1 MPPVPLRLA
10 AAAVCCFGASLPP
23 SLPAQTRGLPADT
36 AVVTRHTISIGG
48 QPVAYTAEVG
58 TQPVYLDD
66 APEASAYLHYTYYTR
81 DGVEA
86 VNERPL
92 LISFNGGPGSGSV
105 WMHLAYT
112 GPKLLSVDDEGYPV
126 QPYTLRDNP
135 YSLLDVADVVF
146 VNPVNTGYSRLLPDE
161 EGELP
166 DRERF
171 FGINADVAYLAE
183 WINLFVT
190 RKGRWLSPKYL
201 IGESYGGTRV
211 MGLAGALQQRQ
222 WMYLNGVIL
231 VSPADYKWFA
241 SDPPISVALQ
251 LPYMTATAH
260 YHGRLPAKLQSMTL
274 DELLP
279 VAEAF
284 ALDTLMPAVAR
295 GGSLSPEQRDAV
307 AARMSQLSGLSPGS
321 ILSQNLHV
329 PTSFFWKELLRDEG
343 YTVGRLDSRYK
354 GLDLRSSGD
363 RPDYNA
369 ELTSWLHA
377 FTPGINHYF
386 GQVLDFPTDVKYN
399 MFGSVYPWDRED
411 DDVREQLRQAMAQ
424 NPFLHVLVQSGYYDG
439 ATSYFNAKYTLDQLD
454 PSGRLRERMAFRGY
468 ESGHMMYLR
477 RPDLERA
484 NDDLRAFIRETTPEG
499 AARY

>member
-1 MPPVPLRLA
+1 MRTLLA
-10 AAAVCCFGASLPP
+10 LCFGVSLP
-23 SLPAQTRGLPADT
+23 LLLAAQTRQLPPDT
-36 AVVTRHTISIGG
+36 AVVTRHTLAIKG

-58 TQPVYLDD
+58 TQPVFLPDEG
-66 APEASAYLHYTYYTR
+66 EASAYLHYTYYTR
-81 DGVEA
+81 DDAGA
-86 VNERPL
+86 VNQRPL

-135 YSLLDVADVVF
+135 YSLLDVADIVF
-146 VNPVNTGYSRLLPDE
+146 VNPVNTGYSRLLADE
-161 EGELP
+161 EGKMP
-166 DRERF
+166 DRDKF
-171 FGINADVAYLAE
+171 FGINADVNYLAE
-183 WINLFVT
+183 WISAFVT

-211 MGLAGALQQRQ
+211 MGLAGALQERQ

-231 VSPADYKWFA
+231 VSPADYRWFE
-241 SDPPISVALQ
+241 SDPPISIALQ
-251 LPYMTATAH
+251 LPYMAATAH
-260 YHGRLPAKLQSMTL
+260 YHGRLSPKLQAVPL
-274 DELLP
+274 EEVLAK
-279 VAEAF
+279 AETF

-295 GGSLSPEQRDAV
+295 GGSLSAKQRRDV
-307 AARMSQLSGLSPGS
+307 AERMSRYSGLSTEA

-354 GLDLRSSGD
+354 GLDLKSSGD

-386 GQVLDFPTDVKYN
+386 REELRFPTDVKYN
-399 MFGSVYPWDRED
+399 MFGPVRPWDNENN
-411 DDVREQLRQAMAQ
+411 DVREQLRRAMAT

-454 PSGRLRERMAFRGY
+454 PSGRLRERMDFKGY

-484 NDDLRAFIRETTPEG
+484 NEDLRAFIRKTTPEG

>member
-1 MPPVPLRLA
+1 MRSLLA
-10 AAAVCCFGASLPP
+10 LCFGVSLPVAT
-23 SLPAQTRGLPADT
+23 LAQTRGLPADT
-36 AVVTRHTISIGG
+36 AVVTRHTLTVKG

-58 TQPVYLDD
+58 TQPVFLAD
-66 APEASAYLHYTYYTR
+66 ATEASAYLHYTYYTR
-81 DGVEA
+81 DGVTA

-135 YSLLDVADVVF
+135 YSLLDVADIVF
-146 VNPVNTGYSRLLPDE
+146 VNPVNTGYSRLIAGE
-161 EGELP
+161 EGEMP
-166 DRERF
+166 DREKF
-171 FGINADVAYLAE
+171 FGINADVNYLAD

-222 WMYLNGVIL
+222 WMYLNGVIM
-231 VSPADYKWFA
+231 VSPADYKWFE

-260 YHGRLPAKLQSMTL
+260 YHGRLSAKLQSMTL
-274 DELLP
+274 AELLP
-279 VAEAF
+279 MAEAF

-295 GGSLSPEQRDAV
+295 GGSLSAEQRDAV
-307 AARMSQLSGLSPGS
+307 AGLMSRYSGLSTEA

-329 PTSFFWKELLRDEG
+329 GTAYFWKELLRDEG
-343 YTVGRLDSRYK
+343 YTVGRLDSRYR
-354 GLDLRSSGD
+354 GLDLKASGD
-363 RPDYNA
+363 RPDYNS

-386 GQVLDFPTDVKYN
+386 HEELGFPTDVKYN
-399 MFGSVYPWDRED
+399 MFGSVYPWDSENNE
-411 DDVREQLRQAMAQ
+411 VREQLRQAMAQ

-454 PSGRLRERMAFRGY
+454 PSGRLRDRMSFEGY

-477 RPDLERA
+477 RPDLEKA
-484 NDDLRAFIRETTPEG
+484 NDDLRAFIEASRAEG
-499 AARY
+499 PARY